1 MTTIALTGTS
11 PAIAAVARRLEHSPV
26 PFRIVESPEE
36 ADLVV
41 TDRPAPAPNHLTVAA
56 AQTPDVFYCR
66 AESVDY
72 VVAALTEAH
81 LGGAYGVR
89 VRPPVQA
96 HPNPGPRPRWW
107 RRRHD
112 PLAHFDAGDFD
123 WATAESVEV
132 EVFDDDVQVAVGD
145 QEFTA
150 RLRAR
155 GRVDGYDGHF
165 HWAGMLF
172 GDRAPLLKADGKSR
186 ASVRLGDGEPVP
198 AKLAEVTPWGT
209 VRVTG
214 VGTPPWAAAPSP
226 A

>member
-1 MTTIALTGTS
+1 MTTITLTGSS
-11 PAIAAVARRLEHSPV
+11 PAIAAVRRRLEDSPV
-26 PFRIVESPEE
+26 PFRIVESPED

-41 TDRPAPAPNHLTVAA
+41 TDRPAPSPNHLTVASDR
-56 AQTPDVFYCR
+56 TPDVFYCR
-66 AESVDY
+66 DESVDY

-96 HPNPGPRPRWW
+96 NPDPGPRWW
-107 RRRHD
+107 RRRYD
-112 PLAHFDAGDFD
+112 PLARFDAGDFD

-132 EVFDDDVQVAVGD
+132 EVFDDDVQVIVGD

-155 GRVDGYDGHF
+155 GHIDAYDGRF

-186 ASVRLGDGEPVP
+186 ARMRLGDGEPVP
-198 AKLAEVTPWGT
+198 AKLAELTPWGT

-214 VGTPPWAAAPSP
+214 VGAPPWAATPAP